1 MRSLRSSRS
10 FGLIHSPLALAC
22 ALLPLV
28 GCDGTAGD
36 DAPSPPP
43 APPPGTSASS
53 SFVATE
59 WCDQAYVAIRTE
71 SLSPPV
77 ASRLLGY
84 MGVALYE
91 SVVPG
96 MPGHRSLG
104 RQLNGLG
111 DLPDAPSGAIH
122 WPAAANAAI
131 AEVLSGLLATGSV
144 PTLAAID
151 ALEDDLE
158 AIVGADVAA
167 ETLTRSQT
175 FGTSIGVA
183 ILDWAGTDG
192 FTQWNNCAYVVPT
205 GPGLWVPTPPGFAA
219 APLQPCWGNM
229 RPFAMLFAS
238 ECMPLP
244 FPAYSTVAGSAF
256 EIEAREVYDVV
267 NAAVPEELEIARFWA
282 DNPGQTGT
290 PPGHWMSILSQV
302 CVAEDI
308 DLAMAA
314 EASAK
319 LGIALAD
326 AFISCWEIKY
336 AYNLLRPIS
345 YIRDLAGPIADAG
358 WSTPVGINTPPF
370 PEFTSGHSVQ
380 SGAAA
385 YVLRDVFGDVP
396 FVDNTH
402 ANLSFPARSF
412 DSFDDAAEEAAV
424 SRLYGGIHYRSACEN
439 GVDQGRCIGA
449 IVTRS
454 IEYRN

>member
-1 MRSLRSSRS
+1 MRLLRSSS
-10 FGLIHSPLALAC
+10 SLGLGLTPSLLVC

-36 DAPSPPP
+36 DTPEPPP

-59 WCDQAYVAIRTE
+59 WCDLLYTAIRTE
-71 SLSPPV
+71 ALSPPV
-77 ASRLLGY
+77 ASRLIGY
-84 MGVALYE
+84 AGVTLYE

-96 MPGHRSLG
+96 MPGNRSLG

-111 DLPDAPSGAIH
+111 ELPAAPSDAVD
-122 WPAAANAAI
+122 WPTAANAAL
-131 AEVLSGLLATGSV
+131 AEVLSGLLATASA
-144 PTLAAID
+144 PTLTAID
-151 ALEDDLE
+151 ALEDDLD
-158 AIVGADVAA
+158 ALRAADVAA
-167 ETLTRSQT
+167 EIMTRSQT

-192 FTQWNNCAYVVPT
+192 FTQWNNCTYVVPT
-205 GPGLWVPTPPGFAA
+205 GPGLWVPTPPAFAA
-219 APLQPCWGNM
+219 SPLQPCWGNM

-244 FPAYSTVAGSAF
+244 FPAYSTVAGSPFA
-256 EIEAREVYDVV
+256 IEAQEVYDTV
-267 NAAVPEELEIARFWA
+267 NSLSPEELEIALFWA

-290 PPGHWMSILSQV
+290 PPGHWVSILSQV
-302 CVAEDI
+302 CIAEEI
-308 DLAMAA
+308 DLALAA

-326 AFISCWEIKY
+326 SFISCWEMKY

-345 YIRDLAGPIADAG
+345 YIRDLAGPIADAA
-358 WSTPVGINTPPF
+358 WVTPTGINTPPF

-385 YVLRDVFGDVP
+385 FVLRDVFGDVA
-396 FVDNTH
+396 FIDDTH
-402 ANLSFPARSF
+402 AGVRPARPF
-412 DSFDDAAEEAAV
+412 DNFDEAAEEAAV

-454 IEYRN
+454 IEYHD

>member
-1 MRSLRSSRS
+1 MHAPRSSRPL
-10 FGLIHSPLALAC
+10 GLVFSPAALVC

-36 DAPSPPP
+36 DAPPPP
-43 APPPGTSASS
+43 APGTSAST

-59 WCDQAYVAIRTE
+59 WLDQLYVAIRTE
-71 SLSPPV
+71 TLSPPV
-77 ASRLLGY
+77 ASRLIGY
-84 MGVALYE
+84 FGVALYE

-96 MPGHRSLG
+96 MPGSRSLG

-111 DLPDAPSGAIH
+111 DLPDAPSDTVH
-122 WPAAANAAI
+122 WPAAANAAV
-131 AEVLSGLLATGSV
+131 AEVLSGLLAAGSV
-144 PTLAAID
+144 PTLTAIE

-158 AIVGADVAA
+158 AVVGVNISA
-167 ETLTRSQT
+167 EILTRSQT

-183 ILDWAGTDG
+183 ILDWASADG

-205 GPGLWVPTPPGFAA
+205 GPGLWEPTPPGFAA
-219 APLQPCWGNM
+219 SPLQPCWGNM
-229 RPFAMLFAS
+229 RPFCMLFAS

-244 FPAYSTVAGSAF
+244 FPAYSAVAGSQFAM
-256 EIEAREVYDVV
+256 EAQEVYDTV
-267 NAAVPEELEIARFWA
+267 NSLSPEELEIALFWA

-290 PPGHWMSILSQV
+290 PPGHWVSILSQV
-302 CVAEDI
+302 CVTEGT
-308 DLAMAA
+308 DLAVAA

-319 LGIALAD
+319 LGVALAD
-326 AFISCWEIKY
+326 SFISCWEMKY
-336 AYNLLRPIS
+336 AYNLLRPIT
-345 YIRDLAGPIADAG
+345 YIRDLAGPIADAA
-358 WSTPVGINTPPF
+358 WVTPTGVNTPPF

-385 YVLRDVFGDVP
+385 FVLRDIFGDVP

-402 ANLSFPARSF
+402 ANLSIPARSF
-412 DSFDDAAEEAAV
+412 DNFDDAAEEAAV
-424 SRLYGGIHYRSACEN
+424 SRLYGGIHYRAACEN

-454 IEYRN
+454 IEYRD